1 MANIAIFKA
10 GKEPQYLTSVD
21 TGEWVV
27 STKVPKNKIQ
37 PKDPDVVIN
46 PDISTVKDIPVR
58 YWKRSGNTIISMNQQ
73 EKDAVDNEKKS
84 SRKDAIDKLQIDGSL
99 LAEALIAAGIVTKKQ
114 IVDAVKAKE
123 GLNG

>member
-27 STKVPKNKIQ
+27 STKVPKNKVQ
-37 PKDPDVVIN
+37 PKDPDVIIN
-46 PDISTVKDIPVR
+46 PDLSSVNGIPTR
-58 YWKRSGNTIISMNQQ
+58 YWKRSGNTVVSMTQE
-73 EKDAVDNEKKS
+73 EKDTVDNE
-84 SRKDAIDKLQIDGSL
+84 RKTARKEAIDKLQIDGSL